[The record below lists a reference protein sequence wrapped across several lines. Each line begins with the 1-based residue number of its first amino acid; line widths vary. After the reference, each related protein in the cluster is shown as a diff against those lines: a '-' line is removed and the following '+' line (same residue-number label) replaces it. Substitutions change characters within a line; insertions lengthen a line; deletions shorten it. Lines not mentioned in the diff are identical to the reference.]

1 MQRGMYYWIII
12 LFLSALVF
20 IALAGAEPDDYTV
33 TWNRTYGGPAAGE
46 AAYAIIADP
55 EGTGFF
61 LAGETETFG
70 AGKADAWVVR
80 LTPEGNEA
88 WNSTYGG
95 EEADTARSIIRT
107 GDGNLLVAG
116 TLTLVTNRTRLDT
129 DAWVV
134 KIDPSGSEIWNRTYG
149 GPDVNASA
157 NAVIGADDGGI
168 FVGSIAPWER
178 RVRGLGGQAERIRRR
193 GLEQDVRRGR
203 KQHSKRRHTASQ
215 RGFRLC
221 RQHRHFGGGEDG
233 RLGGQAECIG
243 RRGLEQDIREPR
255 R

>member
-95 EEADTARSIIRT
+95 EEADTARS
-107 GDGNLLVAG
+107 G
-116 TLTLVTNRTRLDT
+116 
-129 DAWVV
+129 
-134 KIDPSGSEIWNRTYG
+134 
-149 GPDVNASA
+149 
-157 NAVIGADDGGI
+157 
-168 FVGSIAPWER
+168 
-178 RVRGLGGQAERIRRR
+178 
-193 GLEQDVRRGR
+193 
-203 KQHSKRRHTASQ
+203 
-215 RGFRLC
+215 
-221 RQHRHFGGGEDG
+221 
-233 RLGGQAECIG
+233 
-243 RRGLEQDIREPR
+243 
-255 R
+255 